1 MTLGASFNTAVQA
14 LIVNQTAL
22 GVVSNNIANMNTQG
36 YSKQRVNLEQA
47 GYVTTGSANGLLNIG
62 TGVSISNIQR
72 YRESYLDEDFRNQS
86 SSSSFYNELSNMAS
100 TIENTL
106 NEIEDDGLQNA
117 YSSFYNSLSKL
128 SSNPSSA
135 TYRMDFVQKAEDLC
149 KKFNTSYSTLE
160 KARKDTV
167 GDITDAA
174 SIDESKVA
182 TNLDIVNEKLKNLQ
196 ALNEKIATS
205 TSLDGNT
212 ASSLLDKRDSL
223 LDELSEYI
231 PIETTT
237 NPTSHFVSVSMNGIS
252 LIDATGL
259 KQFDVAMGDINNP
272 TTVQVKDA
280 NGNVVVANANS
291 QIDSGKIGAYLQMG
305 GGSTTELTYK
315 SMMDRLNTL
324 ASEFADTMNTIQTYD
339 DGTNQ
344 AMAIGTDPVTGDQIL
359 SDYGGLPNLF
369 TDASGTTATTVTAG
383 NIRVSDEIKQDYWK
397 IAAARV
403 DTTTDA
409 DADGTPDY
417 DPRSIG
423 NAENAKLF
431 SATRSEK
438 ILGLGSQTME
448 NYLNATVSEMG
459 IKVDGIASNAETQN
473 VVYTSSES
481 RRQSAIGVNL
491 DEELADMIKYQ
502 RAYEASARVFNVTNQ
517 ILQTLVSLGS

>member
-14 LIVNQTAL
+14 LIANQTAL

-36 YSKQRVNLEQA
+36 YSKQRVNMEQS
-47 GYVTTGSANGLLNIG
+47 GYVTVGSANGLLNIG
-62 TGVSISNIQR
+62 TGASIKNIQR
-72 YRESYLDEDFRNQS
+72 YRENYLDEDYRNQS
-86 SSSSFYNELSNMAS
+86 SSNNFYNELSNMAS

-135 TYRMDFVQKAEDLC
+135 TYRMDFIQKADDLC

-167 GDITDAA
+167 GDVNDAA

-182 TNLDIVNEKLKNLQ
+182 TTLDIVNEKLKNLQ
-196 ALNEKIATS
+196 VLNEKIMTS
-205 TSLDGNT
+205 TSLSGDT
-212 ASSLLDKRDSL
+212 ASSLLDERDSL

-237 NPTSHFVSVSMNGIS
+237 NPTNQFVSVSMNGVS
-252 LIDATGL
+252 LLDSNGV
-259 KQFDVAMGDINNP
+259 KQFDVTMGDINNP

-280 NGNVVVANANS
+280 NGNIFLANANS
-291 QIDSGKIGAYLQMG
+291 QIDSGKVGAYLQMG

-324 ASEFADTMNTIQTYD
+324 ASEFADTMNAIQTYD

-344 AMAIGTDPVTGDQIL
+344 AMAIGYDAEGNQIL

-369 TDASGTTATTVTAG
+369 TDNSGTTATAVTAG

-397 IAAARV
+397 VAAARV

-409 DADGTPDY
+409 DGDGTPDY

-448 NYLNATVSEMG
+448 NYLNSTVSEMG
-459 IKVDGIASNAETQN
+459 IKVDGIVSSAETQN
-473 VVYTSSES
+473 VVFTSSSS

>member
-22 GVVSNNIANMNTQG
+22 GVVSNNIANMNTPG

-47 GYVTTGSANGLLNIG
+47 GYVTVGSANGLLNVG

-72 YRESYLDEDFRNQS
+72 YRESYLDEDYRNQS
-86 SSSSFYNELSNMAS
+86 SSTNFYNELSNMAS

-106 NEIEDDGLQNA
+106 NEIEDDGLQDA

-135 TYRMDFVQKAEDLC
+135 TYRMDFVQKAEALC

-160 KARKDTV
+160 KARKDAV
-167 GDITDAA
+167 GDINDPA
-174 SIDESKVA
+174 SIDNSKLA

-196 ALNEKIATS
+196 ELNEKIMTS
-205 TSLDGNT
+205 SSLDGGT

-237 NPTSHFVSVSMNGIS
+237 NPNNNFVSVSMNGIS
-252 LIDATGL
+252 LIDTNGV
-259 KQFDVAMGDINNP
+259 KQFDVTLGDVNNP
-272 TTVQVKDA
+272 TIVQIDGV
-280 NGNVVVANANS
+280 NVNS
-291 QIDSGKIGAYLQMG
+291 KIDSGKVGAYLQMG
-305 GGSTTELTYK
+305 GSSTTELTYK
-315 SMMDRLNTL
+315 SMMDKLDKL

-344 AMAIGTDPVTGDQIL
+344 AMAIGYDASGNQIL

-369 TDASGTTATTVTAG
+369 TDDSGTTATTVTAG
-383 NIRVSDEIKQDYWK
+383 NIQVSSDIKQDYWK

-403 DTTTDA
+403 DTNTDA
-409 DADGTPDY
+409 DLDGNPDY

-438 ILGLGSQTME
+438 LLGLGNQTME

-459 IKVDGIASNAETQN
+459 IKVEGIASSAETQN
-473 VVYTSSES
+473 VVYTSSNS

-502 RAYEASARVFNVTNQ
+502 RAYEASARVFSVTNQ
-517 ILQTLVSLGS
+517 ILQTLVSLGT